1 MDQEELEDLKNTF
14 DDKYADK
21 LEMGFEEWQEK
32 APRNEEKAYARCMEI
47 DRELNKTYDEWFT
60 ARGDK
65 KEEMGEHRAK
75 LKAEYDLIEEM
86 FHLEANDRSW

>member
-14 DDKYADK
+14 DDNYADT
-21 LEMGFEEWQEK
+21 LEMGFEEWMDK
-32 APRNEEKAYARCMEI
+32 APTTEEKAYSRCMEI
-47 DRELNKTYDEWFT
+47 DRELNKTYDEWFES
-60 ARGDK
+60 RGEK
-65 KEEMGEHRAK
+65 REELQNHREK